1 MYERK
6 TPRSEMETR
15 EILYNTIEG
24 NGWLINKNQ
33 EVTTITRT
41 VEGCPEPQDIIILIT
56 PDGAMRICGLYGN
69 DNANINGRK
78 ELLSIVQKY
87 LNNMNQQLKN
97 EYKDLYTLFKVQI
110 RKVFN
115 LFSLEAYIDFD
126 YRYLSAMDLSSIIL
140 FTIHSQELLYKRYC
154 KVIPQKREQILTEW
168 QNSGFSLSAS
178 KLYKSNANTNTN
190 NSGSGCYIATAVYG
204 SYDCPEVW
212 TLRRYRDY
220 TLAKTWY
227 GRAFIK
233 TYYAIS
239 PSLVKWFGNTD
250 WFKKVWQ
257 RKLDRMVANLQA
269 NGVESTPYEDKNW

>member
-87 LNNMNQQLKN
+87 LNSMNQQLKN
-97 EYKDLYTLFKVQI
+97 EYKDLYTLFKIQI

-126 YRYLSAMDLSSIIL
+126 YRYLSALDLSSIIL

-239 PSLVKWFGNTD
+239 PLLVKWFGNTD

>member
-1 MYERK
+1 MQMYERK

-33 EVTTITRT
+33 EVTTITRS

-87 LNNMNQQLKN
+87 LNSMNQQLKN
-97 EYKDLYTLFKVQI
+97 EYKDLYSLFKIQI

-126 YRYLSAMDLSSIIL
+126 YRYLSALDLSSIIL

-178 KLYKSNANTNTN
+178 KLYKSNANTN

-239 PSLVKWFGNTD
+239 PLLVKWFGNTD